1 METLAE
7 SLTLVGRDIG
17 RALAALEGDGGAS
30 PVLRAVL
37 VELEKKSRKAEAA
50 LPTADERGARELVVE
65 LEQAG
70 DSAKAAVLADTG
82 AAENTR
88 KLVVLA
94 HDSICILKQ
103 QSGTKSA

>member
-1 METLAE
+1 METLDE

-37 VELEKKSRKAEAA
+37 AELDKKSRKAEAA
-50 LPTADERGARELVVE
+50 LPTADAGAAREMVVE

-82 AAENTR
+82 VADNTR

-94 HDSICILKQ
+94 HDSICLLKK
-103 QSGTKSA
+103 QSGAKSA